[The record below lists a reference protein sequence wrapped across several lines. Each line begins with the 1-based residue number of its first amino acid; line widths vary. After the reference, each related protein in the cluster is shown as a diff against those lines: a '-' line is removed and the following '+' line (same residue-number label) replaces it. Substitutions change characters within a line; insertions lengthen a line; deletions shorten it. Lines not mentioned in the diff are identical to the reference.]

1 MPVAH
6 RLVVFNALITR
17 PLLVNDEEIFRD
29 ELAAF
34 RVAFRA
40 RRFKILVTEGI
51 ISEYQADAGALFAI
65 QLQPTLNNHLRR
77 GRAIYTDETM
87 LPRLPVSLAGLP
99 REHRVFV
106 LDAIAGDAEY
116 LVTDRRRW
124 LNLSAQTEPTYG
136 LKIVTPARFVE
147 LEG

>member
-17 PLLVNDEEIFRD
+17 ALLVNDQELFRD

-34 RVAFRA
+34 RVAFQA

-51 ISEYQADAGALFAI
+51 ISEYQADAGASFAI
-65 QLQPTLNNHLRR
+65 QLQPTLDNHLRR
-77 GRAIYTDETM
+77 GRAIYTEESS
-87 LPRLPVSLAGLP
+87 LARLPVSLVGLP
-99 REHRVFV
+99 SEHRTFV
-106 LDAIAGDAEY
+106 LDAIAANAEY
-116 LVTDRRRW
+116 LVTNRRRW
-124 LNLSAQTEPTYG
+124 LNLSEQAETTYE
-136 LKIVTPARFVE
+136 LQIVTPGRFVE